1 MFGDNADARSGA
13 MRGGEARVQK
23 RDYYEVLGVA
33 KTASPDEMKKAY
45 RQLAFKFHP
54 DRNPDN
60 PEAEAKFKEASEA
73 WDVLS
78 DPRKRELYDAYGHAG
93 LDGQS
98 FRPAEDLFEQFQD
111 MFADFFGASFGGGG
125 FGGFGG
131 QSRGRSGP
139 RARRG
144 RDVKT
149 AVRLTLKEAVLGCK
163 RDINVGYPVKCSVCD
178 GSGAAKGSGPTTCG
192 RCRGRGQVAI
202 GSGGFV
208 ISSTCPDCGGAGSVI
223 RTPCEECRGRGEV
236 RQDKK
241 VRVSIPAG
249 IDNGQAIRLGG
260 LGEAGENGGPNGH
273 LLVAVEVEPDP
284 RFQREGTDLATEV
297 PISYVQAALGAKV
310 EIETLDERKLKLEI
324 PAGTQPGA
332 IFTFDGEG
340 VPYVDGPGRG
350 RLLAVVKVEV
360 PRKLSDK
367 QRKALKELEKALA
380 DGK

>member
-1 MFGDNADARSGA
+1 M
-13 MRGGEARVQK
+13 QK
-23 RDYYEVLGVA
+23 RDYYEVLGVG
-33 KTASPDEMKKAY
+33 KTASTDELKKAY

-60 PEAEAKFKEASEA
+60 PQAELHFKEASEA

-98 FRPAEDLFEQFQD
+98 FRPAEDLFEQFQG
-111 MFADFFGASFGGGG
+111 MFADFFGASFGGSG
-125 FGGFGG
+125 FGGGG
-131 QSRGRSGP
+131 GGGGRN

-149 AVRLTLKEAVLGCK
+149 AVKLTLKEAVLGCK
-163 RDINVGYPVKCSVCD
+163 REITVGYPLKCAECE
-178 GSGAAKGSGPTTCG
+178 GSGAAKGSAPTTCN

-202 GSGGFV
+202 GSGGFT
-208 ISSTCPDCGGAGSVI
+208 IATSCPDCGGAGSVI
-223 RTPCEECRGRGEV
+223 RTPCKECRGRGEV

-241 VRVSIPAG
+241 VKVSIPAG

-260 LGEAGENGGPNGH
+260 LGESGENGGPNGH
-273 LLVAVEVEPDP
+273 LLVAVEVEDDP

-297 PISYVQAALGAKV
+297 RVSFAEAALGAKV
-310 EIETLDERKLKLEI
+310 EIPTIDDRKLALNV
-324 PAGTQPGA
+324 PAGTQPGEV
-332 IFTFDGEG
+332 FTFADEG

-350 RLLAVVKVEV
+350 RLLAVVKLEV
-360 PRKLSDK
+360 PKKLNDK
-367 QRKALKELEKALA
+367 QRKALKDLDKLLSEK
-380 DGK
+380 